1 MNVAT
6 RSLLLLALLP
16 LAGCLQD
23 TASYSF
29 PEKDHAIT
37 LVRNQTW
44 FWENTV
50 DVEVIA
56 IRLPE
61 CNGGMTIKN
70 VPLATNIGFYQ
81 APDDYPE
88 PIFLLKTGER
98 VFAVSTQ
105 SCQAQAFEE
114 APPEL
119 GVKLGAFRVRN
130 DTFQFV
136 PTSPDDKPEEE

>member
-1 MNVAT
+1 MKLLS
-6 RSLLLLALLP
+6 RWLLLLTILP

-29 PEKDHAIT
+29 SEKDHAIT

-44 FWENTV
+44 FWLDTLE
-50 DVEVIA
+50 VEVIA

-61 CNGGMTIKN
+61 CDGGLTIKG
-70 VPLATNIGFYQ
+70 VPVDTHFTLYQ

-88 PIFLLKTGER
+88 PLQLLQTGQR

-105 SCQAQAFEE
+105 SCRVQEFKEL
-114 APPEL
+114 PPNL
-119 GVKLGAFRVRN
+119 GVKLGEFLVK
-130 DTFQFV
+130 DGTFQFV
-136 PTSPDDKPEEE
+136 AGAAAGKSPKE

>member
-1 MNVAT
+1 MNLPT

-23 TASYSF
+23 SASYAF

-44 FWENTV
+44 FWQDTLE
-50 DVEVIA
+50 VEVMA

-61 CNGGMTIKN
+61 CSGGLTIRN
-70 VPLATNIGFYQ
+70 VPLATDVGLYE
-81 APDDYPE
+81 APDEYPE
-88 PIFLLKTGER
+88 PVFLLKPDQR

-105 SCQAQAFEE
+105 SCRVQEFKEIPAN
-114 APPEL
+114 L
-119 GVKLGAFRVRN
+119 GVKLGTVLVQDDVFK
-130 DTFQFV
+130 FV
-136 PTSPDDKPEEE
+136 SADAGKPVKE

>member
-1 MNVAT
+1 MNLPT

-23 TASYSF
+23 SASYAF

-44 FWENTV
+44 FWQDTLE
-50 DVEVIA
+50 VEVMA

-61 CNGGMTIKN
+61 CSGGLTIKD
-70 VPLATNIGFYQ
+70 VALATNVGFYE
-81 APDDYPE
+81 APGEYPE
-88 PIFLLKTGER
+88 PLFLLKPDQR

-105 SCQAQAFEE
+105 SCRVQEFKEIPAN
-114 APPEL
+114 L
-119 GVKLGAFRVRN
+119 GVKLG
-130 DTFQFV
+130 TFLVQDDVFKFV
-136 PTSPDDKPEEE
+136 PADAGKPVKE

>member
-1 MNVAT
+1 MNLPT

-23 TASYSF
+23 SASYAF

-44 FWENTV
+44 FWQDTLE
-50 DVEVIA
+50 VEVMA

-61 CNGGMTIKN
+61 CSGGLTIKD
-70 VPLATNIGFYQ
+70 VALATNVGFYE
-81 APDDYPE
+81 APDEYPE
-88 PIFLLKTGER
+88 PLFLLKPDQR

-105 SCQAQAFEE
+105 SCRVQEFKEIPAN
-114 APPEL
+114 L
-119 GVKLGAFRVRN
+119 GVKLGQFQVKDDR
-130 DTFQFV
+130 FQFV
-136 PTSPDDKPEEE
+136 PADQAKP

>member
-1 MNVAT
+1 MNLPT

-23 TASYSF
+23 SASYAF

-44 FWENTV
+44 FWQDTLE
-50 DVEVIA
+50 VEVMA

-61 CNGGMTIKN
+61 CSGGLTIKN
-70 VPLATNIGFYQ
+70 VPLATNVGFYQ
-81 APDDYPE
+81 APAEYPE
-88 PIFLLKTGER
+88 PVFLLKPDQR

-105 SCQAQAFEE
+105 SCRVQEFKEIPAN
-114 APPEL
+114 L
-119 GVKLGAFRVRN
+119 GVKLG
-130 DTFQFV
+130 TFLVQDDVFKFV
-136 PTSPDDKPEEE
+136 PADAGKPVKE

>member
-1 MNVAT
+1 MNLPT

-23 TASYSF
+23 SASYAF

-44 FWENTV
+44 FWQDTLE
-50 DVEVIA
+50 VEVMA

-61 CNGGMTIKN
+61 CSGGLTIKN
-70 VPLATNIGFYQ
+70 VPLATNVAFYQ
-81 APDDYPE
+81 APDEYPE
-88 PIFLLKTGER
+88 PLFLLKPDKR

-105 SCQAQAFEE
+105 SCRVQEFKE
-114 APPEL
+114 APANPGVRL
-119 GVKLGAFRVRN
+119 G
-130 DTFQFV
+130 TFLVQDDVFKFV
-136 PTSPDDKPEEE
+136 PADPGKPQ